1 MLERCQVLSPRSRVC
16 WSKRTPFSLLFVEL
30 CIPRIK
36 DQVVLVIFGVLVKQ
50 VDVLF
55 SRFAAAE
62 FGVVERLARH
72 AGSAVTR
79 DDLSHAV
86 CGRAASPFDRAID
99 VHVSRLRAKLGPHGP
114 RIVAVRGVGY
124 LLAAPVE
131 AEPSGSPTAGRSR
144 VHHGS

>member
-1 MLERCQVLSPRSRVC
+1 MTGYQHVAHAPIVVGSLRVEP
-16 WSKRTPFSLLFVEL
+16 SART
-30 CIPRIK
+30 
-36 DQVVLVIFGVLVKQ
+36 VLVNGLVI
-50 VDVLF
+50 
-55 SRFAAAE
+55 ACTAAE